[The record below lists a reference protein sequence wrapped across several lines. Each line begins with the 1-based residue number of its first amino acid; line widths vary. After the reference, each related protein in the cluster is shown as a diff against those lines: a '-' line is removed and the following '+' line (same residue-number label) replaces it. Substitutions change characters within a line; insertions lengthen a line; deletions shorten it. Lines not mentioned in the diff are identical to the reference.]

1 MAPWEGAAFEA
12 TGPTM
17 AQAAAKLPAP
27 AEGTD
32 VEVLLKEGRY
42 TELAPH
48 QWRASS
54 RTVFRIITRAG
65 VRAWSEARVEWSP
78 WRQQRPLLRARV
90 ISPDGKVHPLDEQTL
105 HDAPVEDPGPDIYTD
120 TRALRAPLPALR
132 PGSLVEVESIVE
144 DTQSFFE
151 AGVVTHFYFASP
163 VPVRKVRLDL
173 DVALTT
179 QLTLRVQGLP
189 LDPLPQHQSDRKRLS
204 FEGGPYA
211 PVAPLEADMP
221 PAQAFYPHV
230 AFSTGRSWNDVA
242 ASYHRI
248 VEGRLEGASLQPR
261 ARELS
266 KGTKDRRVIA
276 QRMLEHV
283 RQSVRYTGLEFGA
296 AAIVPARP
304 QEVLTRQYGDCKE
317 MSTLLVGLLRG
328 AGIPAHVALVRVG
341 REDVPQLPGMGFF
354 NHAIVYVPGS
364 PDLWMDPTDP
374 GAEAGVVAPELQGR
388 HALVATP
395 DTQGLV
401 RIDETLPERNTAIF
415 TRTVTL
421 SEEGPARVHELR
433 EFTGA
438 LAVQYRRLLKE
449 LRPMDFRR
457 NMEAVA
463 TAQYQGTLEGMK
475 HSPLDEVSGPF
486 RMELDIASARF
497 AATSWRSVQVPLR
510 IESPLAWLPDTLD
523 DVRDLLPDEL
533 GRVRPPPA
541 RRQADLVLPVAYR
554 AEARYRLKPP
564 RGFAVNAVPRD
575 ETLALGPASLSLRYM
590 REQDGGLSATY
601 VFDSGK
607 RRYTPDEV
615 NAFRTALADLVR
627 REAQAVEFEDRGS
640 RLVEGARVR
649 DGLAV
654 YERWLTARPDSAL
667 VRARYA
673 GTLLRLGFGGQARE
687 EARRAVTQR
696 PDSPL
701 AHHVLAWVLQH
712 DLHGRLRHPGADFE
726 GAVAACRKAISLEP
740 ENVAAN
746 ILLADMLEHNAHGER
761 FGQGARLTEAI
772 TTWRHLRDTLRA
784 RNVDDRLMT
793 ALFRAGASTEAL
805 EAARVAAPS
814 ELRGR
819 VMVMTTA
826 ELKGAADALA
836 LAEREFEG
844 LDSRREALTLAGD
857 HLLTKGHA
865 DAAARLFEAALKD
878 TYDPDLQFRLELAR
892 KSRRGPEKAK
902 DAGAIALVRSVVLA
916 AWTAHDERA
925 FEEAIRPHLSSRD
938 RSDSEFR
945 RKLRALH
952 AYASRHAKS
961 FWNVTDA
968 KFRAELAVSALDL
981 KPDGQEKVGYRV
993 RLNLLLGDQTF
1004 EDAWYVVRENKEYKL
1019 LASASDPR
1027 PLGAE
1032 ALRWLDAGHLK
1043 EAIQWIRWAVAD
1055 TRDIPPEGLSP
1066 LASFVSTLKGFS
1078 GMEGVTHLRA
1088 ASAYLGAN
1096 TGDAR
1101 VLKTLRSQAS
1111 FASGVERHRLM
1122 MALAVALKAAGKG
1135 PDAEALL
1142 DEVREDVPASEDA
1155 FNMKREFLVERGR
1168 WRSLRDAADRRL
1180 GLLHTDPLGMET
1192 LLVAAVNEQHW
1203 DDVGRTGKQLVDQ
1216 GAASAEAYRTL
1227 AWAALLRGRVTADD
1241 VQWAQRAVRMSRVD
1255 ELETLSLLATLLVET
1270 GKLEEARKLMDSA
1283 LAQHTPAELTPG
1295 MLYARARL
1303 AEAFGLPD
1311 AAQALYRAM
1320 PGPNDSDARSFQKL
1334 AKSRMNRGRSTKTA
1348 TARD

>member
-1 MAPWEGAAFEA
+1 
-12 TGPTM
+12 M

-32 VEVLLKEGRY
+32 VEVLLKEGHY

-48 QWRASS
+48 QWRAAS
-54 RTVFRIITRAG
+54 RTVFRILTHAG
-65 VRAWSEARVEWSP
+65 VRAWAEARVEWSP

-90 ISPDGKVHPLDEQTL
+90 ISPDGKVHLLDEQTL
-105 HDAPVEDPGPDIYTD
+105 HDAPVEAPGPDIYTD

-132 PGSLVEVESIVE
+132 PGSVVEIESVVE

-163 VPVRKVRLDL
+163 APVRKVRLDI

-189 LDPLPQHQSDRKRLS
+189 LEPRPQHQSDRKRLS

-211 PVAPLEADMP
+211 PVTPLEEDMP

-242 ASYHRI
+242 THYHQI
-248 VEGRLEGASLQPR
+248 VEGRLEGASLQAR

-266 KGTKDRRVIA
+266 KGTKERRIIA

-283 RQSVRYTGLEFGA
+283 RQAVRYTGLEFGA
-296 AAIVPARP
+296 AAIIPARP
-304 QEVLTRQYGDCKE
+304 QDVLARQYGDCKE

-328 AGIPAHVALVRVG
+328 AGIPAHVALVRSG

-354 NHAIVYVPGS
+354 NHAIVYVPGE
-364 PDLWMDPTDP
+364 PGLWMDPTDP
-374 GAEAGVVAPELQGR
+374 GAEAGVTTPELQGR
-388 HALVATP
+388 HALLATP
-395 DTQGLV
+395 ETQGLI
-401 RIDETLPERNTAIF
+401 RIDETPPDRNTAVF

-433 EFTGA
+433 ELTGA
-438 LAVQYRRLLKE
+438 LAVQYRRLLRQ
-449 LRPMDFRR
+449 LRPLDFRR

-463 TAQYQGTLEGMK
+463 TAQYQGTLEAMK
-475 HSPLDEVSGPF
+475 HSPLDEVSGAF
-486 RMELDIASARF
+486 RLELDVAAARF
-497 AATSWRSVQVPLR
+497 ASTGWRSAQVPLR
-510 IESPLAWLPDTLD
+510 IGSPLSWLPDALD

-533 GRVRPPPA
+533 GRVRPSPA
-541 RRQADLVLPVAYR
+541 KRQADLVLPVAYR
-554 AEARYRLKPP
+554 AEVRYRLKPP

-575 ETLALGPASLSLRYM
+575 ETLALGPASLSLRYL
-590 REQDGGLSATY
+590 REQDGGLSATF
-601 VFDSGK
+601 VFDAVK

-615 NAFRTALADLVR
+615 AAFRTALAALAR
-627 REAQAVEFEDRGS
+627 RDAQVVEFDDWGS
-640 RLVEGARVR
+640 RLVDGARVR

-654 YERWLTARPDSAL
+654 YGKWLTSRADSAL
-667 VRARYA
+667 VRSRYA
-673 GTLLRLGFGGQARE
+673 GTLLRLGFGNQARE
-687 EARRAVTQR
+687 EARRAVAQR

-712 DLHGRLRHPGADFE
+712 DFHGRLRHPGADLE

-746 ILLADMLEHNAHGER
+746 ILLADMLEHNAQGEH

-772 TTWRHLRDTLRA
+772 ATWRHLRDTLNA
-784 RNVDDRLMT
+784 RSVDDRLMT
-793 ALFRAGASTEAL
+793 ALFRAGESAAAL
-805 EAARVAAPS
+805 DAARVAGPS
-814 ELRGR
+814 ELRDR
-819 VMVMTTA
+819 VLVMTTA
-826 ELKGAADALA
+826 ELKGAAEALSA
-836 LAEREFEG
+836 AEREFEG
-844 LDSRREALTLAGD
+844 LDSRRDALTLAGD
-857 HLLTKGHA
+857 HLLTKGRP
-865 DAAARLFEAALKD
+865 DVAAQLFEAALKD
-878 TYDPDLQFRLELAR
+878 TYDPDLQYRLELAR
-892 KSRRGPEKAK
+892 KSRRAPATTQ
-902 DAGAIALVRSVVLA
+902 DASAVAVVRSVVLA

-938 RSDSEFR
+938 RQDSAFR

-952 AYASRHAKS
+952 AHASRHAKS
-961 FWNVTDA
+961 YWSVADA

-993 RLNLLLGDQTF
+993 QLNLLLGDQTF

-1043 EAIQWIRWAVAD
+1043 EAVQWIGWAMAD
-1055 TRDIPPEGLSP
+1055 TRDIPPEGISP
-1066 LASFVSTLKGFS
+1066 LASFVNTLKGFS
-1078 GMEGVTHLRA
+1078 GVEGVTHLRA

-1101 VLKTLRSQAS
+1101 VLNALRAQAS
-1111 FASGVERHRLM
+1111 FASGSERHRLM
-1122 MALAVALKAAGKG
+1122 LALAVAMKAAGNG
-1135 PDAEALL
+1135 PDAEALV
-1142 DEVREDVPASEDA
+1142 DDVREDVPASEDA
-1155 FNMKREFLVERGR
+1155 FNMKREFLAERGR
-1168 WRSLRDAADRRL
+1168 WQSLRDAADRRL
-1180 GLLHTDPLGMET
+1180 GLLHSDPLGMET
-1192 LLVAAVNEQHW
+1192 LLVAAVNERDW
-1203 DDVGRTGKQLVDQ
+1203 DDVGRTGKRLISL

-1227 AWAALLRGRVTADD
+1227 TWAALLRGRVTTEE
-1241 VQWAQRAVRMSRVD
+1241 VQWAQRAVRMSRGD
-1255 ELETLSLLATLLVET
+1255 DLDTLALLATVLVET
-1270 GKLEEARKLMDSA
+1270 GKLEEARKLMDRA
-1283 LAQHTPAELTPG
+1283 LAQHALAELTPG
-1295 MLYARARL
+1295 ILYVRARL
-1303 AEAFGLPD
+1303 AESFGLSD

-1320 PGPNDSDARSFQKL
+1320 PGPSDSDARSFQSL
-1334 AKSRMNRGRSTKTA
+1334 AKLRGGRGRGAKTA
-1348 TARD
+1348 TVRD